1 MSVKCATGLL
11 QGHPFSRSLS
21 QRWELARTPADWS
34 VAKEGSIND
43 NDMTGSAVGSVIHL
57 NGEELETNFGTG
69 VGGSTLEM
77 SRKDSLS
84 FSARNT
90 GRNND
95 PRAPLP
101 PATAPA
107 ALLDSSIVFEITEEE
122 QGKSIDDVWKNIQ
135 RSNSRSVDDDNM
147 QQQGLVAGAR
157 PTIPCPQ
164 PCCQEGANAVQQS
177 TLQFYPQQT
186 GFVNLSSIQ
195 NPTAHHP
202 VGGVSTIPSLP
213 PLLNSQSLDLL
224 VLQQQLH
231 AQQQTDRGDSVA
243 RKGDDMRRSYAA
255 RRKRK
260 AAVSEAALKASM
272 QARIQKNRESAKRSR
287 IKRQNHTA
295 ELERSVNELTE
306 ENHNLKQ
313 QIVEEMM
320 AQTPKRE
327 PRLYDIRGRRTLS
340 L

>member
-1 MSVKCATGLL
+1 MGVCVCVCVLFLFSVLVCFLPDQKKKKKASAQEVAGREASREFFLSFVCEFSFHFRPEKRRARDFIFAGILSSGSLSLSLSLSLSFRVKDRCMIPKHQGKSEEDMSVKCATGLL

-157 PTIPCPQ
+157 PTIQCPQ
-164 PCCQEGANAVQQS
+164 PC
-177 TLQFYPQQT
+177 
-186 GFVNLSSIQ
+186 
-195 NPTAHHP
+195 
-202 VGGVSTIPSLP
+202 
-213 PLLNSQSLDLL
+213 
-224 VLQQQLH
+224 
-231 AQQQTDRGDSVA
+231 
-243 RKGDDMRRSYAA
+243 
-255 RRKRK
+255 
-260 AAVSEAALKASM
+260 
-272 QARIQKNRESAKRSR
+272 
-287 IKRQNHTA
+287 
-295 ELERSVNELTE
+295 
-306 ENHNLKQ
+306 
-313 QIVEEMM
+313 
-320 AQTPKRE
+320 
-327 PRLYDIRGRRTLS
+327 
-340 L
+340 